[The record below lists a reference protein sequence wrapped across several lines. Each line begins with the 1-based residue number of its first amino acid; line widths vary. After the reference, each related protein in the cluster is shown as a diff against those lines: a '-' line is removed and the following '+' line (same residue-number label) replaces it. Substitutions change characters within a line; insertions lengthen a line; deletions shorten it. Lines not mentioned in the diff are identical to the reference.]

1 MSSPKSRTSLR
12 ILRKTLSPSKR
23 DLTQK
28 IQPGQTSRTETF
40 LTILSESFLAINNN
54 VCPFEDQIRALRLT
68 VKHLHSGEKRDYRA
82 VQFLVWICLKG
93 LSIRSSILTES
104 YFKCG
109 PKVHIQI
116 IWKWIKIAICH
127 MIVELQFWSTCRLSE
142 CAFNPNSKWDSG
154 PKMSLRRKLNTWYCS
169 LSDTFMNQKWDPV

>member
-1 MSSPKSRTSLR
+1 MKHIRLELPARRYNLLLEYPISYESGYEKTFFSLLVTYLEYYLPSSGSFPQEIGKSTSTNNFDQNMSSPKSRTSLR

-68 VKHLHSGEKRDYRA
+68 VKHLHSGERRVTPRFNFWARK
-82 VQFLVWICLKG
+82 VFQF
-93 LSIRSSILTES
+93 SI
-104 YFKCG
+104 KC
-109 PKVHIQI
+109 
-116 IWKWIKIAICH
+116 W
-127 MIVELQFWSTCRLSE
+127 T
-142 CAFNPNSKWDSG
+142 
-154 PKMSLRRKLNTWYCS
+154 
-169 LSDTFMNQKWDPV
+169 